1 MTTPL
6 DDMLD
11 TDAPY
16 MLSESEIEELNEI
29 CDGLDQVKH
38 VSQIAQTALMIK
50 PHAAESLARVIRAGI
65 EALSDES

>member
-11 TDAPY
+11 TDAPFK
-16 MLSESEIEELNEI
+16 LSESEIEELNEV
-29 CDGLDQVKH
+29 CEGLDQ
-38 VSQIAQTALMIK
+38 AQHATHLAELALMLR
-50 PHAAESLARVIRAGI
+50 PHAAEPLARVIRAGI